1 MVWNPALPT
10 LETATST
17 GGVESRKFVAGWAQ
31 LCNAHRF
38 DEAATLVAEDA
49 ELNDR
54 RVGPDG
60 LVRPMRR
67 MVASFPDWHWNVN
80 RMVVE
85 QDLVAVHMSATGT
98 HLGEFLGIRPTGKS
112 VRVGEF
118 LICEVRDQRVAKVWS
133 GLDVAAL
140 RTQLESAAS

>member
-1 MVWNPALPT
+1 MR
-10 LETATST
+10 
-17 GGVESRKFVAGWAQ
+17 GMESSRTFVAGWAE

-38 DEAATLVAEDA
+38 DEA
-49 ELNDR
+49 DR
-54 RVGPDG
+54 LVGPDG

-67 MVASFPDWHWNVN
+67 MVASFPDWHWSVN

-98 HLGEFLGIRPTGKS
+98 HL
-112 VRVGEF
+112 GEF